1 MYTSFFFTF
10 LFKAN
15 AMFTHVL
22 ELGTLL
28 CVRGIN
34 VRLRECDKYMKI
46 AEREREKK
54 TYTIKVKARNCP
66 KMPKVAKNY
75 KNWAI

>member
-1 MYTSFFFTF
+1 
-10 LFKAN
+10 
-15 AMFTHVL
+15 MFTHVL

-46 AEREREKK
+46 AGREREKK
-54 TYTIKVKARNCP
+54 HIQLKLKPEIAQKCQKLQKITKIGQFEFQNLQ
-66 KMPKVAKNY
+66 
-75 KNWAI
+75 ILSLFLFF